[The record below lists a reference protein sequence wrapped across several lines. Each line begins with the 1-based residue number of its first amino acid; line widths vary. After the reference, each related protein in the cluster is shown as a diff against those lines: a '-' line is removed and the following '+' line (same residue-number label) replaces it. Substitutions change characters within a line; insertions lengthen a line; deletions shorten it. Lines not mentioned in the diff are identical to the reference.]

1 MRKVI
6 FILCL
11 FLSISTLRAQNSI
24 NGEEYIARFRD
35 FAVIEMHRSGVPA
48 SITMAQGILE
58 SSNGNS
64 RLAREG
70 NNHFGIK
77 CKSDWTGPTIYAD
90 DDAPNECFR
99 AYPSALE
106 SYMDHSHFLKNNWR
120 YQALFELERTD
131 YKGWAEG
138 LRKAGYATNP
148 KYAEI
153 LINLIERYKLYE
165 LDYLPAPAGS
175 GVPKLE
181 IVNNDVPAVYVEK
194 DETAKSIAERNGL
207 KERHIY
213 KYNDL
218 KEGAELNEG
227 DIIYLKPKRRKGNVE
242 YHVVQ
247 PGESMYAISQQ
258 NGIQLKHLYKKNRM
272 EEGEEPAPGEKIY
285 LQKKREK
292 EEEVETAVQSEV
304 KKEPAPF
311 VNPNS
316 AKTPEVTN
324 APESSVVPVEVPE
337 FHVVAAGDNIYRIAE
352 KYQIL
357 EEDLLKWNRL
367 NALELKIG
375 MKIYLNESAA
385 RRNLPAKEEVV
396 PVKVQEEKKTPAA
409 NAAEYHTVQPGET
422 VYRICKQYGI
432 TADQLQK
439 WNNLNG
445 NQINVGQRLRVK

>member
-1 MRKVI
+1 MRKIAVFLLLWIQISVI
-6 FILCL
+6 H
-11 FLSISTLRAQNSI
+11 AQNSM

-35 FAVIEMHRSGVPA
+35 YAVIEMHRSGVPA

-77 CKSDWTGPTIYAD
+77 CKSDWTGPTIFAD

-106 SYMDHSHFLKNNWR
+106 SYMDHSHFLKSNWR

-165 LDYLPAPAGS
+165 LDYLPAPGGS
-175 GVPKLE
+175 TLPKLE
-181 IVNNDVPAVYVEK
+181 IANNDIPAVYVEK

-218 KEGAELNEG
+218 EEGEQLNEG

-242 YHVVQ
+242 FHLVQ
-247 PGESMYAISQQ
+247 PGENMHDISQQ
-258 NGIQLKHLYKKNRM
+258 YGVKLKHLYKKNRM
-272 EEGEEPAPGEKIY
+272 EEGQEPAPGEKIY
-285 LQKKREK
+285 LQNKRDKEDEPKMAESAPEK
-292 EEEVETAVQSEV
+292 AAPV
-304 KKEPAPF
+304 PF

-316 AKTPEVTN
+316 VKKEQEASEQRKMTEPIEI
-324 APESSVVPVEVPE
+324 PE
-337 FHVVAAGDNIYRIAE
+337 FHTVAAGDNIYRIAE
-352 KYQIL
+352 KYRIL
-357 EEDLLKWNRL
+357 EEDLLKWNRI
-367 NALELKIG
+367 NATELKIG
-375 MKIYLNESAA
+375 MRIYLSESAA
-385 RRNLPAKEEVV
+385 RKNVSEEETV
-396 PVKVQEEKKTPAA
+396 PVQTQKPAPAPAEK
-409 NAAEYHTVQPGET
+409 EVYHTVQPGET
-422 VYRICKQYGI
+422 VFRICKQYGI
-432 TADQLQK
+432 TAEQLQK